1 MESKQVSAEQL
12 KGDFVHMV
20 FFWLKN
26 PEDQK
31 DLKAFETALQ
41 KFIQSNPQK
50 VKFHIG
56 RPALTDR
63 PVVDRSYSYCLVV
76 TFPDLETHDAY
87 QSDPTHVLFIEEVE
101 SLWEKV
107 QIYDSIAKAWGTY
120 IIRNFYR
127 LDFA

>member
-1 MESKQVSAEQL
+1 MESKQVSAEQI

-31 DLKAFETALQ
+31 NLQAFEAALQ
-41 KFIQSNPQK
+41 KFIQTNSQK

-56 RPALTDR
+56 CPAPTDR

-87 QSDPTHVLFIEEVE
+87 QSDPTHVLFIEEAKP
-101 SLWEKV
+101 LWEKV
-107 QIYDSIAKAWGTY
+107 QIYDSIAKA
-120 IIRNFYR
+120 
-127 LDFA
+127 